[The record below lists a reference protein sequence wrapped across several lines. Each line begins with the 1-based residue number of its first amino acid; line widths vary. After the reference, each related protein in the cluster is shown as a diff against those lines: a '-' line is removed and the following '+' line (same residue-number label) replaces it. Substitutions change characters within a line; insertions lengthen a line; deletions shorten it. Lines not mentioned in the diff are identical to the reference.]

1 MNGPGGVK
9 NWFCEKVLNEVENG
23 FCEKVQKVSKTG
35 SVETEKVRRK
45 NYIKFFE
52 YLSTYF

>member
-35 SVETEKVRRK
+35 SVETEKVPTVWLMWTGPDGVE
-45 NYIKFFE
+45 N
-52 YLSTYF
+52 